1 MEKTKYE
8 DIFELS
14 GRTIRLK
21 AMPTGGVKELK
32 LPKIAQNEI
41 DQDFMKK
48 VRVEGV
54 KSERYPDGYCLNI
67 LSPLQK
73 LACQDYV
80 YGSAEL
86 DCNGLENLQGAKI
99 FVPSVCSLALKC
111 DERKPLKL
119 NFVLPENMRLY
130 IVNQQTRDNNW
141 ESWELIAHQDLED
154 FYEFEGS
161 DGYFLIESYSKRYST
176 NKFNVS
182 HPESEKE

>member
-1 MEKTKYE
+1 MEKTKFE

-21 AMPTGGVKELK
+21 AMPTGAKELR

-41 DQDFMKK
+41 DKDFMGK
-48 VRVEGV
+48 VRAKGV

-67 LSPLQK
+67 LSSEQK

-86 DCNGLENLQGAKI
+86 DCNGLENLSGAKI
-99 FVPSVCSLALKC
+99 FVPSACSLALKC

-119 NFVLPENMRLY
+119 CFVLPKNMKLY
-130 IVNQQTRDNNW
+130 IVNQQDRNEKW

-154 FYEFEGS
+154 YYEFDGS
-161 DGYFLIESYSKRYST
+161 DGYFLIEPYSKRYSA
-176 NKFNVS
+176 NKFSVAYPKN
-182 HPESEKE
+182 ENE